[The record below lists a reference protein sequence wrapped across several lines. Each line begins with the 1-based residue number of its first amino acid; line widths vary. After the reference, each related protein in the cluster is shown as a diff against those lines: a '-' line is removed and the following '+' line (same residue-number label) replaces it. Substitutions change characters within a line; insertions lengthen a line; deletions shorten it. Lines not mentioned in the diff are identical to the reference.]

1 MKFSKKWFT
10 LIEMTIAFSI
20 MALLV
25 VSTYIPYSYIQ
36 LENKISISSQSVSS
50 MISKAH
56 SYAING
62 LDNYVDVLGWEKINK
77 NVQTALYLEKTG
89 TDWISNIII
98 YSYEYDTKVDS
109 SDSSQPIIKLL
120 PENILESKLIESKV
134 FLDWIEDDNLIEYDN
149 IVILFDAITWESS
162 IYTKGSDDKLILVWG
177 KYFTLKVW
185 RENWDWDIVLGK
197 NIKFYTDT
205 NVVDITKI

>member
-10 LIEMTIAFSI
+10 LIEMTIAISI

-25 VSTYIPYSYIQ
+25 VSTYIPYSYIN
-36 LENKISISSQSVSS
+36 LENKISISSKSVSS

-56 SYAING
+56 NYARNG
-62 LDNYVDVLGWEKINK
+62 LDNYVDVLGWERVNK
-77 NVQTALYLEKTG
+77 NVQTALYLEKNNLEG
-89 TDWISNIII
+89 ISNIII

-109 SDSSQPIIKLL
+109 ADSSQPIIELL
-120 PENILESKLIESKV
+120 PENILESKLIESNV
-134 FLDWIEDDNLIEYDN
+134 FVDWIEDDTLREYDN
-149 IVILFDAITWESS
+149 MVILFDAISWESS
-162 IYTKGSDDKLILVWG
+162 IYTKGSDNKLILVWG